1 MPEVM
6 VTKVPDK
13 KEDGEQPQKMTMARL
28 MNLMPVICSNFSK
41 VQIFPLSNLA
51 HFQAPT
57 PTRFIGRMHAI
68 VSKED
73 KRRKSVSSVRETI
86 TEVSD

>member
-41 VQIFPLSNLA
+41 VQIFPLSYLA
-51 HFQAPT
+51 FFRHLLQLDSLEECMPLYL
-57 PTRFIGRMHAI
+57 
-68 VSKED
+68 
-73 KRRKSVSSVRETI
+73 KRTNVVNP
-86 TEVSD
+86 

>member
-28 MNLMPVICSNFSK
+28 MNLMPVICSNFFK
-41 VQIFPLSNLA
+41 VRFFNFLILSIF
-51 HFQAPT
+51 
-57 PTRFIGRMHAI
+57 
-68 VSKED
+68 
-73 KRRKSVSSVRETI
+73 
-86 TEVSD
+86 